1 MKPWTENYLKSIS
14 EIEAHQEKLSGY
26 ERGYVDSLRRQIARE
41 IAVSSYQSR
50 LLEKIWKRVV
60 A

>member
-1 MKPWTENYLKSIS
+1 MKQWTENYLKSIS
-14 EIEAHQEKLSGY
+14 EIEAHPEKLSGY
-26 ERGYVDSLRRQIARE
+26 ERGYIDSLRRQIARE

-50 LLEKIWKRVV
+50 LLEKIWQRVV